1 MFNNYFL
8 IIYNNNMEQNIN
20 DIKLYIY
27 NKINNLEINSYILK
41 DYILQNNIKYTE
53 NKNGIFL
60 NLNSLNDNDIKNIY
74 NIIIK
79 KINYNKLVI
88 NKDYIEETKVINKI
102 VNNVENK
109 YEVFEDNFFNKID
122 LKLIQLS
129 LLK

>member
-1 MFNNYFL
+1 
-8 IIYNNNMEQNIN
+8 MEQNIN

>member
-1 MFNNYFL
+1 
-8 IIYNNNMEQNIN
+8 MEQNIN
-20 DIKLYIY
+20 ETKMYIY

-60 NLNSLNDNDIKNIY
+60 NLNSLDDNNIINIY
-74 NIIIK
+74 NIIIN